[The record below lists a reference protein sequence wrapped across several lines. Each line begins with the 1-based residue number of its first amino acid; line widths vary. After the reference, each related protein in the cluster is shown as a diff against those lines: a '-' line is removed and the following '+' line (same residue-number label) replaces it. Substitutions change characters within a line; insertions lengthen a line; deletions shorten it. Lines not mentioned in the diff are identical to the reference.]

1 MDWCLRSFQISS
13 YQLAI
18 ELILKGVSK
27 ESRLN
32 QKKEFINNL
41 QLTHLGYFFP
51 FFFTKKLIYLENSCK
66 IMIYII

>member
-51 FFFTKKLIYLENSCK
+51 FFSQKN
-66 IMIYII
+66 